1 MMTEPFGQ
9 RQLDGA
15 AIGATASAAQAFA
28 DGRDGVVGAEGGNQ
42 VIGVKL
48 YRVSA
53 LVADRQE
60 GVALVDV
67 GEGDGHGSILVTGL
81 VTSTRIKPIKQP
93 DVWTFGFMPLSH
105 LGIPI

>member
-1 MMTEPFGQ
+1 MVRAEGVDQ
-9 RQLDGA
+9 VIDIKLGGVGA
-15 AIGATASAAQAFA
+15 FIA
-28 DGRDGVVGAEGGNQ
+28 DG
-42 VIGVKL
+42 
-48 YRVSA
+48 
-53 LVADRQE
+53 QE